1 MLSAASS
8 SGSSWPGGLKAIF
21 GALPVAGGVKT
32 VEKNALGA
40 GVSIDQQLTEQW
52 TLFGRF
58 GWHDEDV
65 YITRSAW
72 SAGFQYAGLIPQ
84 RKDDLA
90 GIGFGQVLVN
100 SATAQEKLLEAYYK
114 VKVSDQLAI
123 SPHFQYLINPLANKN
138 ADNVFVA
145 SLRAQLIF

>member
-1 MLSAASS
+1 M
-8 SGSSWPGGLKAIF
+8 
-21 GALPVAGGVKT
+21 
-32 VEKNALGA
+32 
-40 GVSIDQQLTEQW
+40 SIDQQVTGQLTMS
-52 TLFGRF
+52 GRF
-58 GWHDEDV
+58 GWHDEDA
-65 YITRSAW
+65 YLTRSAW

-90 GIGFGQVLVN
+90 GFAFGQVLIN
-100 SATAQEKLLEAYYK
+100 NATAQEKLLEAYYK

-123 SPHFQYLINPLANKN
+123 SPHFQYLINPLADKN